1 MRFFR
6 IVALLMVAILLL
18 TACGAATAPA
28 AEETTDSG
36 QRFLVSL
43 PRLVVDVDEQG
54 QAAIGGLSIEAVNN
68 LMPGLALP
76 ALGVNPFYVD
86 WMKNTNV
93 QHVELV
99 SADNGVYL
107 YVNGEQL
114 PYLGWDGD
122 ALANLG
128 TVANVA
134 NLPYAQLISKL
145 VPIIQRTGLDIV
157 LRFPKQDGA
166 QEIAMRDPTVPPSAP
181 AAAEGAEDVANFV
194 TRIDVNYDE
203 NGVPMVAGITS
214 RDLAQAAGLYLPV
227 ELTPDTMARLKA
239 AGVQE
244 MQFVSGPKGVFIY
257 VNGQPLPNIGW
268 NDQLLQNSAGL
279 YAQMNPSSPYIN
291 LANLLLP
298 ELNNLDL
305 DLRMKFPS

>member
-6 IVALLMVAILLL
+6 IVALLLVATLLL
-18 TACGAATAPA
+18 TGCGAATAPA
-28 AEETTDSG
+28 AEETTESG
-36 QRFLVSL
+36 QRFLISL
-43 PRLVVDVDEQG
+43 PRLVVDVDPSG
-54 QAAIGGLSIEAVNN
+54 QASIGGLSIEAVNS
-68 LMPGLALP
+68 LLPGLQLP
-76 ALGVNPFYVD
+76 AMGVNPYYVD
-86 WMKNTNV
+86 WMTNTNV

-114 PYLGWDGD
+114 PYLAWDGK
-122 ALANLG
+122 ALSNLG
-128 TVANVA
+128 MVANVA

-157 LRFPKQDGA
+157 LRFPTQPGA

-181 AAAEGAEDVANFV
+181 QASEVAGDEPKFV
-194 TRIDVNYDE
+194 TRIDVDYDQ

-214 RDLAQAAGLYLPV
+214 RDLAQTAGVYLPV
-227 ELTPDTMARLKA
+227 ELTPATMAQLKA
-239 AGVQE
+239 AGVNE
-244 MQFVSGPKGVFIY
+244 MQFVSGPNGVFIY
-257 VNGQPLPNIGW
+257 VNGEPLPNIGW
-268 NDQLLQNSAGL
+268 NDQLLQNTAGL
-279 YAQMNPSSPYIN
+279 YAQMNPTSPYIA
-291 LANLLLP
+291 LAKLLLP